1 MSLQLKKFTS
11 SFKSIAIA
19 LSTVT
24 ALVLSSMTLQSAQAA
39 TDPNEVSVVKRA
51 SPIYPLYAVKNKLEG
66 AVLLSFSIEKDGNVS
81 DIQVEG
87 SDLDGIFD
95 ASAILGVQR
104 WVYTKPVKK
113 LRNNY
118 VAIEFVLTDKSAVT
132 AYANVER
139 IRINGNK

>member
-1 MSLQLKKFTS
+1 MSLQLTKFTH

-19 LSTVT
+19 FSTVT
-24 ALVLSSMTLQSAQAA
+24 ALFLSSVTLQSAQAA

-51 SPIYPLYAVKNKLEG
+51 LPNYPQYAVKNKLEG

-87 SDLDGIFD
+87 SDLDGLFD

-104 WVYTKPVKK
+104 WVYTKPAKK

-118 VAIEFVLTDKSAVT
+118 VAIEFVLSDKPSVR

-139 IRINGNK
+139 IRINGNN